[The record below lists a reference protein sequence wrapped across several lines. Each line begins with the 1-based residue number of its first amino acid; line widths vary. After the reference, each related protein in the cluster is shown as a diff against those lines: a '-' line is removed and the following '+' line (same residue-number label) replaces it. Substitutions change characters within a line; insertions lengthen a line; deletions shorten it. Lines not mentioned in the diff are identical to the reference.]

1 MNAERGRGGRRGRGR
16 NSSGHHKDHRS
27 GGRGVYRSN
36 SDGQGTDAVP
46 PGLLVSDIPSQYS
59 TSVPNTSAW
68 DSCSDHQ
75 QSGTNDQLQAAIQA
89 ADRALNVPQRQQGQ
103 HRGNRDN
110 RRDSG
115 GLSSSNPSPGFGQS
129 HSGRRRGS
137 DTVLERETRPGSFG
151 RRPSGTRPAQSN
163 IVAIPQRYVKC
174 SNKPFQS
181 PGSAQQA
188 TQQGTPN
195 SRSQNGI
202 HSPAVNGRSRRQEHW
217 PQEELQKGFKTMQ
230 LFRGVLRVNA
240 GDKTQAYATLKGLS
254 ADIFIKGTESQN
266 RSVDGDEVALKIL
279 PPCAWWVFKRDQ
291 LAAATKAAAEQ
302 QKARSRAGSGSA
314 SLEVAASPSAISD
327 GGITEEPS
335 LVTAESGAEVADE
348 FIDASGEI
356 S

>member
-1 MNAERGRGGRRGRGR
+1 
-16 NSSGHHKDHRS
+16 
-27 GGRGVYRSN
+27 
-36 SDGQGTDAVP
+36 
-46 PGLLVSDIPSQYS
+46 
-59 TSVPNTSAW
+59 
-68 DSCSDHQ
+68 
-75 QSGTNDQLQAAIQA
+75 
-89 ADRALNVPQRQQGQ
+89 
-103 HRGNRDN
+103 
-110 RRDSG
+110 
-115 GLSSSNPSPGFGQS
+115 
-129 HSGRRRGS
+129 
-137 DTVLERETRPGSFG
+137 
-151 RRPSGTRPAQSN
+151 
-163 IVAIPQRYVKC
+163 
-174 SNKPFQS
+174 
-181 PGSAQQA
+181 
-188 TQQGTPN
+188 
-195 SRSQNGI
+195 
-202 HSPAVNGRSRRQEHW
+202 
-217 PQEELQKGFKTMQ
+217 MQ